1 MPATPSPATS
11 SSPVMDYD
19 QEQPQESSSHGMCAA
34 LLADVPW
41 NSKSVIAAAVATV
54 GGLASWVADLTSPAV
69 VGIGGSYLGGFFF
82 GWAFRR
88 FLKMAA
94 LITGGLLTCIA
105 VLEDTGWI
113 DLDWTAVETHI
124 SHAIAAAHQGAEGLK
139 HILSGYLPSTGAGAV
154 GMFFGFRKR

>member
-1 MPATPSPATS
+1 M
-11 SSPVMDYD
+11 D
-19 QEQPQESSSHGMCAA
+19 QELDQPGISSAQGICAT

-41 NSKSVIAAAVATV
+41 NAKSVIAAAVATV
-54 GGLASWVADLTSPAV
+54 GGLTSWVADLSSPALL
-69 VGIGGSYLGGFFF
+69 GIGGSYLGGYFF

-94 LITGGLLTCIA
+94 LITGVLLTCIA

-113 DLDWTAVETHI
+113 DLDWTAVETQI
-124 SHAIAAAHQGAEGLK
+124 SHAIAAGHRGAEGLK

-154 GMFFGFRKR
+154 GMFFGFRKK

>member
-1 MPATPSPATS
+1 MDQELDQPTS
-11 SSPVMDYD
+11 SST
-19 QEQPQESSSHGMCAA
+19 EGICAT
-34 LLADVPW
+34 LLADAPW
-41 NSKSVIAAAVATV
+41 NAKSVIAAGIATV
-54 GGLASWVADLTSPAV
+54 GGLASWVADLSSPAV
-69 VGIGGSYLGGFFF
+69 IGIGGSYLGGFFF
-82 GWAFRR
+82 GWVFRR
-88 FLKMAA
+88 FLRMAA

-113 DLDWTAVETHI
+113 DLDWASVQTQI

>member
-1 MPATPSPATS
+1 MDHEQDQPETSYGEGICAT
-11 SSPVMDYD
+11 
-19 QEQPQESSSHGMCAA
+19 
-34 LLADVPW
+34 LLANAPW
-41 NSKSVIAAAVATV
+41 NAKSVIAAAVATV
-54 GGLASWVADLTSPAV
+54 GGLASWVADLSSPAV
-69 VGIGGSYLGGFFF
+69 LGIGGSYLGGFFF

-94 LITGGLLTCIA
+94 LITGVLLTCIA

-113 DLDWTAVETHI
+113 DLDWTAVETQL
-124 SHAIAAAHQGAEGLK
+124 SHAIAAGHRGAEGLK

>member
-34 LLADVPW
+34 LLTDAPW

-94 LITGGLLTCIA
+94 LITGGLLTCIY

-113 DLDWTAVETHI
+113 DFALVPGATKI
-124 SHAIAAAHQGAEGLK
+124 RHAIRAGFPGTEGLPPK
-139 HILSGYLPSTGAGAV
+139 FSC
-154 GMFFGFRKR
+154 